1 MPASIADAV
10 ARLQRWLIAEGLAGA
25 GEERLLRG
33 LCERLLEAGVPLQR
47 AIMGFDTLHPVVQG
61 RVTTWVRS
69 TGQIRRNEYT
79 RFDGTE
85 ADWLASP
92 FHALERSGALF
103 LRRRLAF
110 DYQDGEFPVLD
121 RLRHEGLTDYLAA
134 RIAFTDPEPFGQA
147 DSVYSS
153 WATERPTGFADAEV
167 AILEAVLPL
176 AALVVKASSAAWIAR
191 TLMETYLGRDAGRR
205 VLQGDIERGVTRT
218 IRAIIWFS
226 DLRGFTRIADSAPR
240 EQLVPLL
247 NDYAECLASAIHA
260 HGGQVLK
267 FMGDGLLAMFEL
279 ADDGVACSRALDAA
293 GHALAAVADINRR
306 RAANGLPTTGW
317 GLALHVGD
325 VLYGNIGSLDRL
337 DFTVVGPA
345 VNEAARIEA
354 LCGSLEQAVIVSSAF
369 VEAGPECR
377 ARLVSLG
384 RYALRGVA
392 RPQELFTL
400 DPEAPFGSAPDR

>member
-1 MPASIADAV
+1 M
-10 ARLQRWLIAEGLAGA
+10 
-25 GEERLLRG
+25 
-33 LCERLLEAGVPLQR
+33 
-47 AIMGFDTLHPVVQG
+47 
-61 RVTTWVRS
+61 
-69 TGQIRRNEYT
+69 
-79 RFDGTE
+79 
-85 ADWLASP
+85 
-92 FHALERSGALF
+92 
-103 LRRRLAF
+103 
-110 DYQDGEFPVLD
+110 
-121 RLRHEGLTDYLAA
+121 
-134 RIAFTDPEPFGQA
+134 
-147 DSVYSS
+147 
-153 WATERPTGFADAEV
+153 
-167 AILEAVLPL
+167 

-205 VLQGDIERGVTRT
+205 VLRGDIERGVTRT

-267 FMGDGLLAMFEL
+267 FMGDGLLAIFEL
-279 ADDGVACSRALDAA
+279 GEDGAACSRALDAA
-293 GHALAAVADINRR
+293 GHAQAAAAEINRR
-306 RAANGLPTTGW
+306 RTADGLPTTGF